1 MEHGG
6 SASAFNREDA
16 VVHLGVGKNM
26 VRSIHYWMNAF
37 GLLDEDGAVNSS
49 FLNGLVL
56 FQAPGDDNW
65 DEFIE
70 DPATL
75 WLLHYAI
82 VSRKYASLYS
92 ILYETFPAE
101 RPMLEFTVSSLTRFV
116 QTYIQKE
123 YEHLK
128 NLSENSIKKDVQVLL
143 ALYGA
148 NKKSRNPEEDAT
160 GLFIHLDLI
169 RSTGQ
174 VNEYGEST
182 YVLNRTA
189 EPKVPI
195 EVFLYCLSIEN
206 RDKKQMDF
214 DDIHRV
220 AQLFGA
226 TFEGTEYLID
236 IIVQNRWGSY
246 SSEAGIKN
254 LRIYKNDLTSI
265 LKGSMLQSYYLS

>member
-1 MEHGG
+1 
-6 SASAFNREDA
+6 
-16 VVHLGVGKNM
+16 M
-26 VRSIHYWMNAF
+26 VRSIAYWMHAF
-37 GLLDEDGAVNSS
+37 GILNDEGEVNSS
-49 FLNGLVL
+49 FLGGLVL
-56 FQAPGDDNW
+56 FQAPDDDNW

-82 VSRKYASLYS
+82 ISREYASLYA
-92 ILYETFPAE
+92 ILFKMFPAE
-101 RPMLEFTVSSLTRFV
+101 RPMLEFTTSALTRFV
-116 QTYIQKE
+116 QTYIHRE
-123 YEHLK
+123 YEHLRS
-128 NLSENSIKKDVQVLL
+128 LSENSIRKDVQVLL
-143 ALYGA
+143 SLYGA

-174 VNEYGEST
+174 TNELGEST
-182 YVLNRTA
+182 YILHRTA
-189 EPKVPI
+189 EPNVPI
-195 EVFLYCLSIEN
+195 EVFVYCLALEN

-226 TFEGTEYLID
+226 TFEGTEFLIEQ
-236 IIVQNRWGSY
+236 IVQNKWGSY

-254 LRIYKNDLTSI
+254 LRIYKNDLGSI
-265 LKGSMLQSYYLS
+265 FSGAMLQSYYQLS